1 MKYLFLFF
9 VIFLSSSIAQA
20 KILKSKEEVKNC
32 QVNFDKMADKDKIDC
47 LQTIVQMNIISQGRQ
62 IADLELLTENLSR

>member
-9 VIFLSSSIAQA
+9 AIFLLPNIAQA
-20 KILKSKEEVKNC
+20 KILKKKEEVKNC
-32 QVNFDKMADKDKIDC
+32 QLNFDKMTDKDKIDC
-47 LQTIVQMNIISQGRQ
+47 LQTVMQINIIAQGNR

>member
-9 VIFLSSSIAQA
+9 AIFLSSNIAEA
-20 KILKSKEEVKNC
+20 KILKKKDEVKNC
-32 QVNFDKMADKDKIDC
+32 QVNFDKMVDKDKIDC
-47 LQTIVQMNIISQGRQ
+47 LQTIMQMNIISQGRQ